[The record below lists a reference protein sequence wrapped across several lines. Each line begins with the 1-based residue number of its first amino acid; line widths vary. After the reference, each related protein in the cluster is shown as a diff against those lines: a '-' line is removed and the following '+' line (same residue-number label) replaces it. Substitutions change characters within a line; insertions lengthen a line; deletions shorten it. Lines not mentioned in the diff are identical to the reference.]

1 MNFLELFLDVRSL
14 LDAHSILMAKRF
26 CLIAFPKV
34 YIPYLHV
41 SVSKDFFFFFFVW
54 KVPKLFGNSRKMKL
68 FLSLTLLLFL
78 KRDRG
83 WRTFKRPGVDAFL
96 EHMAQFYEI
105 VVYSDQLNM
114 VTSVSFLIFQNVLY
128 DFFLLCLQV
137 VYLEYHM
144 LWNISYWTVC

>member
-1 MNFLELFLDVRSL
+1 MLILSWWPKDFAL
-14 LDAHSILMAKRF
+14 LH
-26 CLIAFPKV
+26 FPK
-34 YIPYLHV
+34 YISLIYMSLYP
-41 SVSKDFFFFFFVW
+41 KFFFFFLW
-54 KVPKLFGNSRKMKL
+54 KVPKLFGYSRKMKL

-114 VTSVSFLIFQNVLY
+114 VTSVSFLILQNVLY
-128 DFFLLCLQV
+128 DIFLLCLQV
-137 VYLEYHM
+137 VCLEYHM
-144 LWNISYWTVC
+144 LWNISYWTVCWSCCWKTGSEELH

>member
-1 MNFLELFLDVRSL
+1 MSLYPKIFLFL
-14 LDAHSILMAKRF
+14 
-26 CLIAFPKV
+26 
-34 YIPYLHV
+34 
-41 SVSKDFFFFFFVW
+41 FFLW
-54 KVPKLFGNSRKMKL
+54 KVPKLFGYSRKMKL

-128 DFFLLCLQV
+128 DIFLLCLQV